1 MLFSLIS
8 RPWVPPPMCPRSLC
22 FWCRDRRAPRGG
34 AFQGVAEFDLEAF
47 LGVHTM
53 PLTPAIETPSAPWWK
68 FGHVWLVIS
77 GPAIVIVAGFVTLWL
92 AISRPDPV
100 IAEDY
105 YRQGIEIN
113 KTLENPEKS
122 LAPAM
127 KGRNHAATP
136 AQDQPR

>member
-1 MLFSLIS
+1 MPSSSALGT
-8 RPWVPPPMCPRSLC
+8 
-22 FWCRDRRAPRGG
+22 APS
-34 AFQGVAEFDLEAF
+34 A
-47 LGVHTM
+47 T
-53 PLTPAIETPSAPWWK
+53 APWWK
-68 FGHVWLVIS
+68 FGHVWLIIA
-77 GPAIVIVAGFVTLWL
+77 GPVIVIIAGFVTLWL

-113 KTLENPEKS
+113 KTLETPHKS

-136 AQDQPR
+136 VQDQPR